1 MSSALGDHLLRA
13 EPDQAPDTL
22 PSAASMGESAAV
34 VALAALAQPMR
45 LRVFRALIGAAPA
58 GLTPGVLA
66 ATLGLPPSSLSFHL
80 KELSRAGLIEPRR
93 SGRHIVYRP
102 VIGHMNALLNY
113 LTEHCCQGEPCG
125 LGAPAAN
132 SPPAPCTPASCTAC

>member
-1 MSSALGDHLLRA
+1 MTSTLASHLLRS
-13 EPDQAPDTL
+13 EPDQAPDPL

-34 VALAALAQPMR
+34 TALAALAQPMR

-58 GLTPGVLA
+58 GLTPGVLS

-80 KELSRAGLIEPRR
+80 KELSRAGLVEPRR

-102 VIGHMNALLNY
+102 VIDHMNALLGY
-113 LTEHCCQGEPCG
+113 LTEHCCQGAPCG
-125 LGAPAAN
+125 LDTPAAIG
-132 SPPAPCTPASCTAC
+132 SPPPCPSASCTAC

>member
-1 MSSALGDHLLRA
+1 MTSTLASHLLRS
-13 EPDQAPDTL
+13 EPDQASDAL
-22 PSAASMGESAAV
+22 PSSASMGESAAV
-34 VALAALAQPMR
+34 TALAALAQPMR
-45 LRVFRALIGAAPA
+45 LRVFRALVGAAPA

-80 KELSRAGLIEPRR
+80 KELSRAGLVEPRR

-102 VIGHMNALLNY
+102 VIGHMNALLGY

-125 LGAPAAN
+125 MGASAAN
-132 SPPAPCTPASCTAC
+132 SPSAPCTPASCTAC